1 MLGKISILLKMCVR
15 VLNLSAKLAPVP
27 VATCKKVFQYVSCLS
42 VMDVYCFC
50 LGFSPFDT
58 ILTVS

>member
-1 MLGKISILLKMCVR
+1 MCVR

-50 LGFSPFDT
+50 LGFSLFDT
-58 ILTVS
+58 TLSFLT